1 MNINRA
7 SYMSLSRA
15 KRGMRRA
22 WVAVLLATP
31 ALQAQSL
38 EQRVAS
44 APDGSVR
51 FSFAA
56 RPGVYG
62 DGRNSISWGCKDGD
76 CRHRHTTDW
85 QSSRE
90 EWMEPCD
97 SGPVRVALTKSG
109 GRLTNLRVYVGGEW
123 RPSTTA
129 TDLGMLSTKAATS
142 YLLSLA
148 ARDDSRL
155 AEKAIFP
162 AVLADSV
169 TVWPDLLKIAKSDN
183 ITRKVRRSAVFWLG
197 QAAGDAATKGLTDL
211 VDDGSQDRE
220 VRESAVFA
228 LSQRPR
234 DEGVPV
240 LIRIARENKDPDM
253 RRKAIFWLGQ
263 SEDPRALSLF
273 EELLTKP

>member
-1 MNINRA
+1 MNNW
-7 SYMSLSRA
+7 
-15 KRGMRRA
+15 A
-22 WVAVLLATP
+22 WGLGPGAWGLVSTAWLLPLA
-31 ALQAQSL
+31 AAAQTQTL
-38 EQRVAS
+38 EKRVAA

-56 RPGVYG
+56 QPGVYG
-62 DGRNSISWGCKDGD
+62 DGRNSISWGCRDGD
-76 CRHRHTTDW
+76 CRHRHTSDW
-85 QSSRE
+85 KEYRD
-90 EWMEPCD
+90 EWTEPCD

-109 GRLTNLRVYVGGEW
+109 GRITNLRVYVGGEW

-129 TDLGMLSTKAATS
+129 TDLGTVGTKDATS
-142 YLLSLA
+142 YLLGLA
-148 ARDDSRL
+148 ARVDSRIS
-155 AEKAIFP
+155 EKAIFP

-169 TVWPDLLKIAKSDN
+169 TIWPDLLKLAKNDQVS
-183 ITRKVRRSAVFWLG
+183 RKVRRSAVFWLG

-211 VDDGSQDRE
+211 VDDGNQDRE

-240 LIRIARENKDPDM
+240 LIRIARDNKDPEL

-263 SEDPRALSLF
+263 SDDPRALSLF

>member
-1 MNINRA
+1 MNTKRA
-7 SYMSLSRA
+7 SCVV
-15 KRGMRRA
+15 RRA
-22 WVAVLLATP
+22 WVVLLLATP
-31 ALQAQSL
+31 AIQAQSL
-38 EQRVAS
+38 ERRVAS

-62 DGRNSISWGCKDGD
+62 NGRNSISWGCDGRN
-76 CRHRHTTDW
+76 CRHRQTSDW
-85 QSSRE
+85 QSNE
-90 EWMEPCD
+90 DEWSEPCD

-109 GRLTNLRVYVGGEW
+109 GRLTNMRVYVGGEW
-123 RPSTTA
+123 RTSTTA
-129 TDLGMLSTKAATS
+129 TDLGMVGTKDATS
-142 YLLSLA
+142 YLLGLA
-148 ARDDSRL
+148 ARDDSRI

-169 TVWPDLLKIAKSDN
+169 VIWPELLKIAKTDN
-183 ITRKVRRSAVFWLG
+183 VSRKVRQSAVFWLG

-211 VDDGSQDRE
+211 VEDGNQDRE

-228 LSQRPR
+228 LSQRPH

-240 LIRIARENKDPDM
+240 LIRIAKENKDPEL

-263 SEDPRALSLF
+263 SDDPRALALF